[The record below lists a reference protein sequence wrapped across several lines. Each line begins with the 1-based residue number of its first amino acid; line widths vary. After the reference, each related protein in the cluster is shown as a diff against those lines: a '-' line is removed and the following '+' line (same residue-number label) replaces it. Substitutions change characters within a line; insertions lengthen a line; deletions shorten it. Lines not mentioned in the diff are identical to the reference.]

1 MNNRQARKNFSSC
14 YMNSLQIFSIRNLN
28 SLQIFSIRNLNSL
41 QIFSIR
47 NLNSLQIFSIR
58 NLNSLQIFSLTN
70 LTNWTIANSLTIWAN
85 LRVCHFSCGQSL
97 MHPPYSI
104 ANVSPTLFYHVSL
117 ARYCI
122 KGTRTTEQGPIW
134 YFVLFLYS
142 CLQVVP
148 VPCVKWSCEVEG
160 QGGQRGLCIVQLAVA
175 AFFFFTAHRSP
186 VFYYFF
192 YSIISALSCTS
203 VARRFRK
210 VWITK
215 QNQQKNRKFCL

>member
-1 MNNRQARKNFSSC
+1 MNNKQARKNFSSC
-14 YMNSLQIFSIRNLN
+14 YM
-28 SLQIFSIRNLNSL
+28 
-41 QIFSIR
+41 
-47 NLNSLQIFSIR
+47 NSLQIFSIR

-104 ANVSPTLFYHVSL
+104 ANVSPTLFYHASL
-117 ARYCI
+117 ARYRI

-192 YSIISALSCTS
+192 LQYYKCLILHLSC
-203 VARRFRK
+203 
-210 VWITK
+210 
-215 QNQQKNRKFCL
+215 